1 MLRLIPGAKSWNLF
15 ELLNSSCTTGL
26 ALLLESLQR
35 QMALAQGWDWT
46 ADKAVVKPPN
56 SCCLNPTLPKS
67 IQHLD
72 SQHQNFSKHF
82 PKIISKKTS
91 QLPKFTTPI
100 WTIRPPPSKAIRRR
114 SGRRGRCTGP
124 RPGWWPPTCG
134 APWWAPWNGWS
145 RSRLWWC
152 LGGWE
157 GGEKVDFLGVSYV
170 GTPIAGWFLM
180 EYMIKMDDM
189 RVPPWPRKTSFPGDF
204 NEFFFDGDLWV
215 GDGKIMGIF
224 MRIGYL
230 IC

>member
-1 MLRLIPGAKSWNLF
+1 MLRLIPGAKSWNL
-15 ELLNSSCTTGL
+15 CC
-26 ALLLESLQR
+26 
-35 QMALAQGWDWT
+35 WT
-46 ADKAVVKPPN
+46 AAAPQAWPCFWSLCKGRWLWLKAGIEQLLTRLWVVKPPN
-56 SCCLNPTLPKS
+56 SCCLNPTQIPKS
-67 IQHLD
+67 IPHLD

-114 SGRRGRCTGP
+114 SGRRGRCTGHC
-124 RPGWWPPTCG
+124 PGWWPPTCG

-189 RVPPWPRKTSFPGDF
+189 RVPPWPRKTSSPGDF
-204 NEFFFDGDLWV
+204 NDFFWW
-215 GDGKIMGIF
+215 
-224 MRIGYL
+224 
-230 IC
+230 

>member
-1 MLRLIPGAKSWNLF
+1 MLRLIPGAKSWNL
-15 ELLNSSCTTGL
+15 CC
-26 ALLLESLQR
+26 
-35 QMALAQGWDWT
+35 WT
-46 ADKAVVKPPN
+46 AAAPQAWPCFWSLCKGRWLWLKAGIEQLLTRLWVVKPPN
-56 SCCLNPTLPKS
+56 SCCLNPTQIPKS
-67 IQHLD
+67 IPHLD

-114 SGRRGRCTGP
+114 SGRRGRCTGH

-189 RVPPWPRKTSFPGDF
+189 RVPPWPRKTSSPGDF
-204 NEFFFDGDLWV
+204 NDFFWW
-215 GDGKIMGIF
+215 
-224 MRIGYL
+224 
-230 IC
+230 